1 MVYLDIHMPNF
12 SGFDFIQTLKNL
24 PEIIL
29 TTSDRNFALEAFEYK
44 SVVDYLLKPI
54 SKERFEKSLEKLV
67 VTSTAEK
74 SLQKD
79 EKLTDYI
86 FVSVDKILVK

>member
-67 VTSTAEK
+67 VTSTVEK

-79 EKLTDYI
+79 EKLSDYI